1 MISSQPHIFSN
12 GYHIKFNEK
21 PCAEC
26 NIGYIV
32 PEWVESIPSLSDIET
47 IYGCSKVLPT
57 TTIILPLKSE
67 KVDAVKKQLSS
78 LHPEM
83 LLFLSKI
90 RKLSVREDNSD
101 PKTSTVSE
109 IAISIEN
116 NFQSRKNMHAESYTL
131 YLSAEES
138 GKEEECGYYMW
149 RQKFP
154 VKSENRVDKRDEIYE
169 WVITL
174 AFPLSQ
180 RLSRE
185 KQLFAWCLCFP
196 SH

>member
-1 MISSQPHIFSN
+1 VPFDSGIGFKSVFLISSQPHIFSN

-21 PCAEC
+21 PCVKC

-32 PEWVESIPSLSDIET
+32 PEWVESIPSLSIIET

-101 PKTSTVSE
+101 PKSSTVSE
-109 IAISIEN
+109 ITISIKN
-116 NFQSRKNMHAESYTL
+116 NFQSRKNMHAESYAL

-138 GKEEECGYYMW
+138 GNEKECGYYMW

-154 VKSENRVDKRDEIYE
+154 VKSEQGGQ
-169 WVITL
+169 T
-174 AFPLSQ
+174 
-180 RLSRE
+180 
-185 KQLFAWCLCFP
+185 C
-196 SH
+196 